1 MWATDT
7 ARGPH
12 AARGP
17 YVGHPWCTCMPVC
30 GGAGQKR
37 DEMKWQKWCVSDV
50 CQFLPKKF
58 DVPQTGRR
66 CVLWSLINNKELDL
80 VTISDWWLWY
90 RLMLGHVVDV
100 WLFFLQCLSILCLSV
115 CLSIGLSV
123 SIAVIDWC
131 MVSQYYVQCLSDC
144 LSVCLSVHHPPPL
157 GLIWTVM
164 LVWRKG
170 DINRTVS
177 VL

>member
-30 GGAGQKR
+30 GGAGQKW

-50 CQFLPKKF
+50 CHFLPKKF

-115 CLSIGLSV
+115 HRSVCKYCCDWLVHGLTILCSV
-123 SIAVIDWC
+123 SLW
-131 MVSQYYVQCLSDC
+131 
-144 LSVCLSVHHPPPL
+144 LSVCLSVCAPPTPTWPHL
-157 GLIWTVM
+157 NSDVGLEEG
-164 LVWRKG
+164 RY
-170 DINRTVS
+170 
-177 VL
+177 